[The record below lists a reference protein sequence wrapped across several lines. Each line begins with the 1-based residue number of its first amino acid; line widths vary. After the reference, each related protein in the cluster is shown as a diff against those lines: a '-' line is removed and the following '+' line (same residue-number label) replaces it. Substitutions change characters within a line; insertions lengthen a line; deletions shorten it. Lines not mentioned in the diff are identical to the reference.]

1 MPELPHIEVF
11 RRHLDATSLEKTI
24 AEVEVRDE
32 DLVKGVSPAELA
44 RRLEGDRFV
53 GSRRHGKYLF
63 AGTGDGPWVLFH
75 FGMSGFLSWF
85 EDPDRETDYPK
96 VLWHF
101 EDDGVLI
108 FDCMR
113 KLGQVRLVEEPDD
126 WISEKGLGPDALSE
140 GFDRT
145 AFREAL
151 SGRRGYLK
159 SALMN
164 QEIMAGV
171 GNEFSDEIL
180 FQRKLHPKT
189 KVKAL
194 SEKELEA
201 VHDTL
206 THVMETAI
214 SARMETENLPG
225 RFLLPHRDEGA
236 ECPRCGGEIRRI
248 EVSGR
253 GSYFC
258 PECQGEEPE

>member
-11 RRHLDATSLEKTI
+11 RQHLDATSLKKTVE
-24 AEVEVRDE
+24 EVEVRDE
-32 DLVKGVSPAELA
+32 DLVKGVSAADLKS
-44 RRLEGDRFV
+44 RLEGDRFV
-53 GSRRHGKYLF
+53 RSRRHGKYLF
-63 AGTGDGPWVLFH
+63 AETGDGPWVLFH

-85 EDPDRETDYPK
+85 EDPEHETDYPK

-113 KLGQVRLVEEPDD
+113 KLGQVSLVEEPDD
-126 WISEKGLGPDALSE
+126 FIGEKDLGPDALSE

-189 KVKAL
+189 KVKSL
-194 SEKELEA
+194 SDKELEA

-206 THVMETAI
+206 THVMETAVD
-214 SARMETENLPG
+214 ARMEMDNLPG
-225 RFLLPHRDEGA
+225 
-236 ECPRCGGEIRRI
+236 RI

-258 PECQGEEPE
+258 PACQGEEPE

>member
-1 MPELPHIEVF
+1 MPELPHIEIY
-11 RRHLDATSLEKTI
+11 RQHLDATSLKKTI
-24 AEVEVRDE
+24 EEVEVRDE
-32 DLVKGVSPAELA
+32 DLLEGVSPADVKG
-44 RRLEGDRFV
+44 RLEGDRFV

-63 AGTGDGPWVLFH
+63 AETGKGSWVLFH

-101 EDDGVLI
+101 EGDGVLI
-108 FDCMR
+108 FDCVR
-113 KLGQVRLVEEPDD
+113 KLGEVRLVEDADD
-126 WISEKGLGPDALSE
+126 WIDEKGLGPDALSE

-159 SALMN
+159 TALMN
-164 QEIMAGV
+164 QEIMAGI

-189 KVKAL
+189 RVKSL
-194 SEKELEA
+194 SGKELEA

-206 THVMETAI
+206 THVLETAI
-214 SARMETENLPG
+214 DTRMEADNFPS
-225 RFLLPHRDEGA
+225 RFLFPRRDEGE

-258 PECQGEEPE
+258 PECQGEEPR